1 MKKTCILLL
10 LAFIFLACSRACS
23 EAEERGRV
31 LVALG
36 DSYIAGE
43 GIEPY
48 YGQDAPIAEK
58 CKNPDW
64 LAHRSES
71 AWPGMLRLPGVEG
84 VLAEHRNENY
94 FLVAASGAKTD
105 QLFLLT
111 EAEINNGRTA
121 ELEKVYNRDGVSG
134 TAMLEPQLAVFDK
147 LDERGL
153 KADYVVIMIGGNDV
167 DFRGI
172 ITMSVFGQTKALPGE
187 TNIGKGLSFMEQ
199 QYETGNVR
207 NAIKR
212 ALHDIASRAGEQ
224 ACILVV
230 GYPCP
235 LIDDTA
241 DGVFSKDSAMI
252 LNEAT
257 FFYCIELIN
266 LVDECRS
273 EGMNICYVGVNN
285 VFEGHGA
292 YSEDPYIHPI
302 MLLAGKQDLDSKA
315 IVNSGSLHPNLK
327 GAEAYARCVQDAIDQ
342 LEAGSE
348 RYIFDLYGLKKE

>member
-10 LAFIFLACSRACS
+10 LAFIFLACSRICS

-94 FLVAASGAKTD
+94 FLAAASGAKTD

-167 DFRGI
+167 NFRGV
-172 ITMSVFGQTKALPGE
+172 ITMSMFGQTKSQPGE
-187 TNIGKGLSFMEQ
+187 TNVGKGLSFLEQ

-207 NAIKR
+207 SAIKR
-212 ALHDIASRAGEQ
+212 ALRDVASRAGEQ

-241 DGVFSKDSAMI
+241 DSVFSKDSAMI

-257 FFYCIELIN
+257 YFYCIELIN

-273 EGMNICYVGVNN
+273 EGMNVCYVGVNN

-302 MLLAGKQDLDSKA
+302 MLLAGKQDLDSTA
-315 IVNSGSLHPNLK
+315 IVNSGSFHPNLK

-348 RYIFDLYGLKKE
+348 RYIFDLYGRKKE